1 MSRQVILVSTENDGF
16 LRVGL
21 HLFPVNVFCQWD
33 YEIAQV
39 NSTKQLWN
47 NNLEI

>member
-1 MSRQVILVSTENDGF
+1 MSGQVILVSTENDGL

-21 HLFPVNVFCQWD
+21 HLFPVRVICQWH

-39 NSTKQLWN
+39 SSTKQL
-47 NNLEI
+47 